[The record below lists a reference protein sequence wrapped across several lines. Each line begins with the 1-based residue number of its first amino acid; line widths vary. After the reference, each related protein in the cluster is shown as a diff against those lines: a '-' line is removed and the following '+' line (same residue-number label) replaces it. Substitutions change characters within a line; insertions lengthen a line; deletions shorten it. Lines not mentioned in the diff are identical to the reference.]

1 MIGKTNQIIALALVA
16 LAASTAATLA
26 NEPYFP
32 KREKG
37 FTRLDANKDGKVQ
50 RTEFEPVVSRR
61 FARMDTNADKSITS
75 AELAEAMQKA
85 VERRRIRIMAVL
97 DRDKNGTI
105 TEAELDNIVDSMF
118 IGADTDKDG
127 ALTLA
132 EMQGFKRADWRKRMM
147 GQEAQ

>member
-1 MIGKTNQIIALALVA
+1 MIGKTTLAFLV
-16 LAASTAATLA
+16 LAATTTATLA

-32 KREKG
+32 RREKT
-37 FTRLDANKDGKVQ
+37 FSRLDINHDGKIA
-50 RTEFEPVVSRR
+50 RAEFAPVVNRR
-61 FARMDTNADKSITS
+61 FDRMDTNADKSITS
-75 AELAEAMQKA
+75 AELTEAMQKA
-85 VERRRIRIMAVL
+85 IERRRARIMTML

-105 TEAELDNIVDSMF
+105 TESELDNIVDFMF

-132 EMQGFKRADWRKRMM
+132 EMQGFKRTDWRKRMM